1 MDESTRTVDSD
12 GTITYRNSAGQLHRV
27 DGPAIEDANGDK
39 EWYLNG
45 QYHRI
50 DGPAI
55 EYADGDKFWC
65 INDQL
70 HCVDGPAAEDAN
82 GDKKYWYNGEGV
94 PEKVFNLKN
103 SKQKCRKTYK
113 CQLWN
118 PIGYPP
124 YYKAW

>member
-12 GTITYRNSAGQLHRV
+12 GTITYRNSAGLLHRIDGPAVECVNGTKCWCINGQLHRV

-55 EYADGDKFWC
+55 EYA
-65 INDQL
+65 
-70 HCVDGPAAEDAN
+70 N
-82 GDKKYWYNGEGV
+82 GAVEYWYKDKQIIKETYLSKEFQIKIILEG
-94 PEKVFNLKN
+94 
-103 SKQKCRKTYK
+103 
-113 CQLWN
+113 
-118 PIGYPP
+118 
-124 YYKAW
+124 